1 MAARSKLE
9 RRRDDLYVGALR
21 KSVQN
26 GERASFGKYDDEN
39 KKAKTDHAYDVANAH
54 EKSNGST
61 YQQENMQNG
70 KIGSAFNGC
79 AAAWA
84 CQRSSGNRLLTF
96 KAFDQSHKSTDG
108 LRKRV
113 VNWSY

>member
-1 MAARSKLE
+1 MAAHQKLD
-9 RRRDDLYVGALR
+9 RRRVYLCAGEFR

-61 YQQENMQNG
+61 YQQENTQNG

-84 CQRSSGNRLLTF
+84 CQRSSGNR
-96 KAFDQSHKSTDG
+96 ASDIQG
-108 LRKRV
+108 I
-113 VNWSY
+113 